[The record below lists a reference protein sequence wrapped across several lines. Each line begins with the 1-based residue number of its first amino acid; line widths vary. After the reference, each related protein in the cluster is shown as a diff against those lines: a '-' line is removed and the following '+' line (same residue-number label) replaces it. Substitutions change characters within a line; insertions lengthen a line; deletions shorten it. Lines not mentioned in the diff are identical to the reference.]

1 MQSRIKDEK
10 ITALADKIE
19 RQTDQIQLISKQLQ
33 GEKVKI
39 EKQKQELE
47 WQSKIKALQDKID
60 TQDGEIQQ
68 IRNPLFVVPTPTEE
82 TPKIP
87 YSFMEHAL
95 FGLGFGVLG
104 VLIALVT
111 KAGLRRC
118 TPTSDQHEMNERL
131 LRCPCVSLQISYGL
145 KT

>member
-1 MQSRIKDEK
+1 MQSRIKDEE

-68 IRNPLFVVPTPTEE
+68 MRNPAFVVPTPTE